1 MGEAVIYVRVSDSRQ
16 VDNTSLEAQ
25 ERICR
30 SWCQTNG
37 LEVDQVFTDAGES
50 AKTADRTEF
59 QRMFA
64 YLRRTRGKITHV
76 VVYKLDRF
84 ARSIEDSAV
93 YGHYLKGYG
102 VSLRSATEA
111 ITDTPEGRFMQGFL
125 PL

>member
-64 YLRRTRGKITHV
+64 YLRRTRGKSHM
-76 VVYKLDRF
+76 
-84 ARSIEDSAV
+84 
-93 YGHYLKGYG
+93 
-102 VSLRSATEA
+102 SLYTSLTGLPAPSRTPLFMGIISRAMGFRSAQQLK
-111 ITDTPEGRFMQGFL
+111 P
-125 PL
+125 